1 MVVMGVWEDIVVVCV
16 CKCFVYIRIEL
27 SSLLG
32 NNVLRILLF
41 VFGVFGLYL
50 CASAYLYL
58 CL

>member
-1 MVVMGVWEDIVVVCV
+1 MCV
-16 CKCFVYIRIEL
+16 CECFVYIRIEL